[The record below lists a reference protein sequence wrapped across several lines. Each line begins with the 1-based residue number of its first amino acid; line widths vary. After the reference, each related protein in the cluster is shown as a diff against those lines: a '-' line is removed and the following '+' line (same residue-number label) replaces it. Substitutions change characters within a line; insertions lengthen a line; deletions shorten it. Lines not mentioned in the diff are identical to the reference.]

1 MFYLKIVLHE
11 TLSNKKFSCFFQ
23 LQEIYI
29 YIYIYIIYIYIYN
42 IYIYIY
48 IIHIY
53 TYIHPNKY
61 VLIYDFLNPIASGGR
76 TIGPPLS
83 TFVKIS

>member
-29 YIYIYIIYIYIYN
+29 YIYIYN
-42 IYIYIY
+42 IYIY